1 MASEESERAF
11 LVAGG
16 VELSLGGVALVL
28 GTILGVN
35 PREDLPLVDSIFEV
49 PWPSIGRSVLVGCV
63 VAIVLFLLIQLIGK
77 LPLSGIRRLEKL
89 AQSQLKTM
97 LGTLT
102 VAQMLVLSLTAGVG
116 EELLFRGLI
125 QNWFHSFFETT
136 NIYQAAPGILV
147 ASILFG
153 LAHPLTKTYVVV
165 AALIGLFLGFFYWYT
180 RDLLAC
186 VVAHS
191 LYDAILLLLWN
202 WTERTFAR

>member
-1 MASEESERAF
+1 MASVESERAF
-11 LVAGG
+11 VGAGG
-16 VELSLGGVALVL
+16 VELSLGAVALVL
-28 GTILGVN
+28 GAMLGVN

-49 PWPSIGRSVLVGCV
+49 PWPIIGRSILVGSV

-89 AQSQLKTM
+89 AQSQLKIM
-97 LGTLT
+97 LGKLT
-102 VAQMLVLSLTAGVG
+102 IAQMLVLSLTAGVG

-125 QNWFHSFFETT
+125 QNWFHSFFEST

-153 LAHPLTKTYVVV
+153 LAHPLTKTYVAV
-165 AALIGLFLGFFYWYT
+165 AALIGLLLGFFYWYT

-191 LYDAILLLLWN
+191 LYDAILLLVWN